1 MWRMSRIANS
11 ALMNQAESS
20 RRRQMRRRKEWWLD
34 IRLTSGTLL
43 RLAIEVVEPEE
54 VFSIIG
60 MHFPGAKFLGI
71 IRKG

>member
-1 MWRMSRIANS
+1 
-11 ALMNQAESS
+11 MNRVERSW
-20 RRRQMRRRKEWWLD
+20 RRQMRRRKEWWLD

-43 RLAIEVVEPEE
+43 RLAIEIVEPEE
-54 VFSIIG
+54 VFSIID

>member
-1 MWRMSRIANS
+1 
-11 ALMNQAESS
+11 
-20 RRRQMRRRKEWWLD
+20 MRRRKEWWLD